1 MDKKILTF
9 SFIAFISLTSI
20 LFLYFYS
27 LENAKYYWNVNDSE
41 GNVYVPIEYLANN
54 IEQFKGKDMYCG
66 GYVELKGHK
75 IFIPYSSIFPTKEKI
90 KFEITNPEK
99 FQLENG
105 KHYGFKVR
113 IIDVKTDGDI
123 KTIEIYAISEKFQP
137 LIDMPWTI
145 FEILFN
151 VPAVIIMLYLLL
163 KLKLN
168 FRKII
173 IEAKS

>member
-1 MDKKILTF
+1 MNKKILAF
-9 SFIAFISLTSI
+9 SVISLISLFCL

-27 LENAKYYWNVNDSE
+27 LENAKYYWDVDDGS
-41 GNVYVPIEYLANN
+41 GNIYAPDEYLADNP
-54 IEQFKGKDMYCG
+54 EKFKGKDMYCV
-66 GYVELKGHK
+66 GYVELKDGK

-90 KFEITNPEK
+90 KTDIVNPEK
-99 FQLENG
+99 FHLENG
-105 KHYGFKVR
+105 KCYGFKAR
-113 IIDVKTDGDI
+113 ITDI
-123 KTIEIYAISEKFQP
+123 KTEDDVKVVEIYVIEKFQP

-151 VPAVIIMLYLLL
+151 VPAVLIMIYLLL

-168 FRKII
+168 FRKIL